1 MKKFVS
7 IAAVAALGMLAACNQ
22 TPAENAADQVREN
35 AENTA
40 DAMEDQA
47 DTMNNAMAEDTMED
61 RADAVREQ
69 AENTADAMESTNTT
83 DPMVAN
89 QADTK
94 AK

>member
-7 IAAVAALGMLAACNQ
+7 IVAIAALGMLAACNQ

-40 DAMEDQA
+40 DAMEDKA
-47 DTMNNAMAEDTMED
+47 DTMSNEMAEDAMEN
-61 RADAVREQ
+61 RADAVRDN
-69 AENTADAMESTNTT
+69 AENTADAMEATNTT
-83 DPMVAN
+83 DPMKAN
-89 QADTK
+89 EADAM